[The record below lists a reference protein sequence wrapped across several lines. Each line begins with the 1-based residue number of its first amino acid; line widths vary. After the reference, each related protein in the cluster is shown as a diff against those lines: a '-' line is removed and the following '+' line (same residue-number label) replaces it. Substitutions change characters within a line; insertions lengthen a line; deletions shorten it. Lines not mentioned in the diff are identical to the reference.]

1 AVRNHPYS
9 VVLLDE
15 IEKAHPDVFNILLQV
30 LEDGRLTDN
39 KGRTVDF
46 KNTII
51 IMTSNIGSHLI
62 QQNFEN
68 VKTDNDIFTATET
81 SKVQILDAIKRVL
94 RPEFFNRIDE
104 VIMFK
109 PLLQNDIKE
118 IVKIQLNN
126 LKKQLAEMEIDI
138 SFSDELVEHF
148 AAEGYE
154 PQYGARPLKRLINK
168 ELINQLSKM
177 IIADKIQKDKPV
189 IADCFEEEIVFR
201 NE

>member
-1 AVRNHPYS
+1 
-9 VVLLDE
+9 
-15 IEKAHPDVFNILLQV
+15 
-30 LEDGRLTDN
+30 
-39 KGRTVDF
+39 
-46 KNTII
+46 
-51 IMTSNIGSHLI
+51 M
-62 QQNFEN
+62 
-68 VKTDNDIFTATET
+68 
-81 SKVQILDAIKRVL
+81 QILDAIKRVL

-118 IVKIQLNN
+118 IVKIQLEN

-189 IADCFEEEIVFR
+189 IADCFEEEISLRNSSKKRNVNRYSICTIKNNTIFR
-201 NE
+201 LNCV

>member
-1 AVRNHPYS
+1 

-15 IEKAHPDVFNILLQV
+15 IEKAHPDVFNVLLQV

-39 KGRTVDF
+39 KGRVVDF

-68 VKTDNDIFTATET
+68 VKTDNEIFTATET
-81 SKVQILDAIKRVL
+81 SKAQIFDALKRVL
-94 RPEFFNRIDE
+94 KPEFFNRIDE

-109 PLLQNDIKE
+109 PLLQNDIKS
-118 IVKIQLNN
+118 IVSIQLNS
-126 LKKQLAEMEIDI
+126 LKKQLQTMDIDLEYT
-138 SFSDELVEHF
+138 DDLVNYF
-148 AAEGYE
+148 AREGYE

-168 ELINQLSKM
+168 ELVNQLSKM
-177 IIADKIQKDKPV
+177 ILADKIDKNKKV
-189 IADCFEEEIVFR
+189 IADSFNEEIVFR